1 MAGYSGTPLV
11 KKLGIKSG
19 FVIQIINEPRHYFD
33 LLENLPEE
41 IIISEKA
48 GSGHDFIHVFTKSK
62 HELIDLLPQLR
73 NKIKPNGII
82 WISWPKKASGVV
94 TDLSGHEVRTIGL
107 SNNLVD
113 IKVCAID
120 ETWSGLKFVIPRHLR
135 TDENYQ
141 PWS

>member
-1 MAGYSGTPLV
+1 MAGYLSTPLL

-19 FVIQIINEPRHYFD
+19 FVIQVINEPRNYFD
-33 LLENLPEE
+33 LLKNLPEK

-48 GSGHDFIHVFTKSK
+48 DSRHDFIHVFTKSK
-62 HELIDLLPQLR
+62 YELIDLLPQLR
-73 NKIKPNGII
+73 DMIKPNGII
-82 WISWPKKASGVV
+82 WISWPKKASGIE
-94 TDLSGHEVRTIGL
+94 TDLSGNEVRAIGL
-107 SNNLVD
+107 LNKLVD

-141 PWS
+141 P